1 MRFVILAG
9 ALVMLQ
15 GCAATPQQQMRYSSI
30 ISARAYH
37 DCVQEYADR
46 LALCADYRRKMLADE
61 AQLSAPLA
69 KAAPIR
75 R

>member
-1 MRFVILAG
+1 MRFYILAG
-9 ALVMLQ
+9 ALIALQ
-15 GCAATPQQQMRYSSI
+15 GCAATPQQQMRYSYV
-30 ISARAYH
+30 ISSRAYH

-61 AQLSAPLA
+61 AQLTAPLA
-69 KAAPIR
+69 KTTPIR